1 MNVPTPVTPQPGQ
14 PGKRAT
20 ALAHALDAACF
31 AFFALSL
38 CVPSGYS
45 YGSTALA
52 LLALVGSVAAR
63 PKGPARRETLVLV
76 GLMLVMGLLWSLSF
90 DRWFSAA
97 GWGYGAK
104 YALAALSLWYLSK
117 TGVRLSAIVWGLA
130 LGCAGALAIAL
141 YQAGVLKMPR
151 VTGFTNAIQY
161 GGIAMYL
168 GFATLSL
175 ALLGRWSK
183 PRTAALGLLGAC
195 GVYASFLSDSRG
207 SWVVIPL
214 LILAIWL
221 MAWLNGYKRLA
232 SMAAA
237 AMLMLGLIVAVPAY
251 QKLEQR
257 SAEAAHEVSLYL
269 QDPQKYAET
278 SVGQRL
284 EQWRLAIHLIE
295 QRPFSG
301 WGLAGYPA
309 AKQQMVDQG
318 LAQPSVMEYGHAH
331 NEILDMWVK
340 RGLPGLI
347 LLLAFYSVPA
357 AIFWPTQRRLARA
370 DAAQRSRLLA
380 LRAAATLLPLAYF
393 GFGWTQV
400 FFAHNSG
407 NMFYIFSLA
416 VLWGGICRM
425 ETQSADTKVQS

>member
-1 MNVPTPVTPQPGQ
+1 M
-14 PGKRAT
+14 
-20 ALAHALDAACF
+20 DASSF

-38 CVPSGYS
+38 CLPSGYS

-52 LLALVGSVAAR
+52 LLSIVGCAAFRSKQPTARDTRFLVSMI
-63 PKGPARRETLVLV
+63 LI
-76 GLMLVMGLLWSLSF
+76 MGLLWSMSF
-90 DRWFSAA
+90 DRLFSAA

-130 LGCAGALAIAL
+130 CGALGALAIAA

-151 VTGFTNAIQY
+151 VSGFTNAIQY

-168 GFATLSL
+168 GFA
-175 ALLGRWSK
+175 AVAVAILGRWGK
-183 PRTAALGLLGAC
+183 WQAAALGLLGAC
-195 GVYASFLSDSRG
+195 GILASFLSDSRG
-207 SWVVIPL
+207 SWVVTPL
-214 LILAIWL
+214 LIAAIWL
-221 MAWLNGYKRLA
+221 MAWLNGFKKLA
-232 SMAAA
+232 SMAAVIMVA
-237 AMLMLGLIVAVPAY
+237 LGVLVAVPAY
-251 QKLEQR
+251 HKLEQR
-257 SAEAAHEVSLYL
+257 TQEASREVSEYL
-269 QDPQKYAET
+269 QDPQKYAVT

-295 QRPFSG
+295 QRPISG

-309 AKQQMVDQG
+309 AKQKMVDQG
-318 LAQPSVMEYGHAH
+318 LAHPSVMEYGHAH

-340 RGLPGLI
+340 RGLLGLI
-347 LLLAFYSVPA
+347 LLLLFYAVPA
-357 AIFWPTQRRLARA
+357 IIFWPTHKRLNRVHEEM
-370 DAAQRSRLLA
+370 RSKALA

-407 NMFYIFSLA
+407 NMFYIFGLA
-416 VLWGGICRM
+416 VLWGGICRL
-425 ETQSADTKVQS
+425 EAQSGALPQA

>member
-1 MNVPTPVTPQPGQ
+1 MNVSTPVTPEPGQ
-14 PGKRAT
+14 PGQRAT
-20 ALAHALDAACF
+20 VFAHALDAACF

-52 LLALVGSVAAR
+52 LLTLAGSIAAR
-63 PKGPARRETLVLV
+63 PKGPARRETLALV
-76 GLMLVMGLLWSLSF
+76 GLMLVLGLLWSLSF

-104 YALAALSLWYLSK
+104 YALASLSLWYLSK
-117 TGVRLSAIVWGLA
+117 SGVRLSAIVWGLA
-130 LGCAGALAIAL
+130 LGCAGALAIAI

-151 VTGFTNAIQY
+151 VSGFTNAIQY

-175 ALLGRWSK
+175 ALLGHWSK
-183 PRTAALGLLGAC
+183 SRTATLGVLGAF
-195 GVYASFLSDSRG
+195 GVCASFLSDSRG

-214 LILAIWL
+214 LIAAIWL
-221 MAWLNGYKRLA
+221 MAWLNGYRRLA

-237 AMLMLGLIVAVPAY
+237 GMLILGLIVAVPTY

-257 SAEAAHEVSLYL
+257 SAEAAREVSQYL
-269 QDPQKYAET
+269 KDPQQYAMT

-309 AKQQMVDQG
+309 AKKQMVDQG
-318 LAQPSVMEYGHAH
+318 LAHPSVMEFGHAH

-347 LLLAFYSVPA
+347 LLLAFYAVPA
-357 AIFWPTQRRLARA
+357 AIFWPTPRRLARA
-370 DAAQRSRLLA
+370 NAAQRSSLLA
-380 LRAAATLLPLAYF
+380 LRAAATLLPFSFLYLILA
-393 GFGWTQV
+393 
-400 FFAHNSG
+400 
-407 NMFYIFSLA
+407 
-416 VLWGGICRM
+416 GGRRFLRR
-425 ETQSADTKVQS
+425 A

>member
-1 MNVPTPVTPQPGQ
+1 MNLQTKIQATQPSRS
-14 PGKRAT
+14 K
-20 ALAHALDAACF
+20 LASGLPYALDAACF

-52 LLALVGSVAAR
+52 LFTLIGCFAVRSKKPTQR
-63 PKGPARRETLVLV
+63 DTLVLV
-76 GLMLVMGLLWSLSF
+76 GMLVTMGLLWSLSL
-90 DRWFSAA
+90 DRWLSAA

-104 YALAALSLWYLSK
+104 YGLATLSLWYLSK
-117 TGVRLSAIVWGLA
+117 TGVRLSAIVWGIA
-130 LGCAGALAIAL
+130 VGSAGALAIAA

-151 VTGFTNAIQY
+151 VSGFTNAIQY

-168 GFATLSL
+168 GFATLAL
-175 ALLGRWSK
+175 ALLGGRSK
-183 PRTAALGLLGAC
+183 RQTMALGLLGAC
-195 GVYASFLSDSRG
+195 GIYASFLSDSRG

-214 LILAIWL
+214 LVAAIWL

-232 SMAAA
+232 SLAAGC
-237 AMLMLGLIVAVPAY
+237 MLILGLIVAVPAY

-257 SAEAAHEVSLYL
+257 SSEAAREISQYL
-269 QDPQKYAET
+269 QDPQKYAVT

-295 QRPFSG
+295 QRPLTG

-318 LAQPSVMEYGHAH
+318 LAHPSVMEYGHAH

-340 RGLPGLI
+340 RGLLGLI
-347 LLLAFYSVPA
+347 LLLLFYAVPA
-357 AIFWPTQRRLARA
+357 AIFWPTKSRIARVNA
-370 DAAQRSRLLA
+370 EQRSKLLA

-416 VLWGGICRM
+416 VLWGGICRL
-425 ETQSADTKVQS
+425 ESQAAPAPQS